1 MTPLEA
7 IVRPRESFESG
18 SLLEFRDFRIY
29 LGATFL
35 ASLAVQAQS
44 VAIGWQVYKITS
56 SPLSLGYVGLVQ
68 FLPTL
73 ALTLHAG
80 AAADRHD
87 RRLIMSASA
96 LTRAITAG
104 TFVALSIAKVS
115 VIWPF
120 YLTLAVFGVARAFA
134 APAADSLLPRL
145 VPVSKFADAVAWT
158 SSSGQIA
165 IIAGPAL
172 GGVLYLLGSAV
183 PYVVCGVFFMI
194 SAIGS
199 FLIRARSET
208 TPTTGADRLQ
218 TLTAG
223 ISYVRSH
230 RVVLGAISLDLFA
243 VLFGGAAA
251 LLPIYARD
259 ILYVG
264 PAGLGLM
271 RSSPAIGA
279 TIVGLILGRL
289 PLRRNAG
296 AAMLAC
302 VALFGFGTIVFGLST
317 SFILSIT
324 MLAGVGAADMV
335 SVYVRRTMI
344 QLATP
349 DAMRGRVSAV
359 DRMFIGASNELGG
372 FESGVTAQW
381 FGTVPAVVIGGA
393 ACVSIVVA
401 WCWLFPEI
409 QRVDDLHSLASPA
422 ISGERQE

>member
-1 MTPLEA
+1 LEA
-7 IVRPRESFESG
+7 IVKPGEGFDGG
-18 SLLEFRDFRIY
+18 SLLAVRDFRIY
-29 LGATFL
+29 VGATFL

-44 VAIGWQVYKITS
+44 VAVGWQVYKITR

-96 LTRAITAG
+96 LTRAITA
-104 TFVALSIAKVS
+104 TAFVALSIANVS
-115 VIWPF
+115 IIWPF
-120 YLTLAVFGVARAFA
+120 YLTLAVFGTARAFA

-172 GGVLYLLGSAV
+172 GGVLYLLGPALAYSA
-183 PYVVCGVFFMI
+183 CGALFAI

-199 FLIRARSET
+199 FLIRARSEIK
-208 TPTTGADRLQ
+208 PTTGADRLQ

-223 ISYVRSH
+223 VSYVRSH
-230 RVVLGAISLDLFA
+230 RFVLGAISLDLFA
-243 VLFGGAAA
+243 VLFGGATA

-259 ILYVG
+259 ILHVG

-279 TIVGLILGRL
+279 TVVGIALGRL

-296 AAMLAC
+296 VAMLVC
-302 VALFGFGTIVFGLST
+302 VALFGFATIVFGLST
-317 SFILSIT
+317 SFILSIA
-324 MLAGVGAADMV
+324 MLAGLGAADMV
-335 SVYVRRTMI
+335 SVYVRRTMV

-359 DRMFIGASNELGG
+359 DRLFVGASNELGG

-393 ACVSIVVA
+393 ASIAIVAA

-409 QRVDDLHSLASPA
+409 QRVDDLQSLAPRVN
-422 ISGERQE
+422 SGE

>member
-1 MTPLEA
+1 MEA
-7 IVRPRESFESG
+7 IVKPHESFESN
-18 SLLEFRDFRIY
+18 SLLAVRDFRIY

-44 VAIGWQVYKITS
+44 VAVGWQVYKITA

-87 RRLIMSASA
+87 RRLIMSAST

-104 TFVALSIAKVS
+104 AFVALSVAKVS

-120 YLTLAVFGVARAFA
+120 YLTLVVFGIARAFA
-134 APAADSLLPRL
+134 APAADSLMPRL
-145 VPVSKFADAVAWT
+145 VPTSKFAEAVAWT

-165 IIAGPAL
+165 TIAGPAL
-172 GGVLYLLGSAV
+172 GGVLYLLGPAAAYS
-183 PYVVCGVFFMI
+183 VCGVLFVA

-199 FLIRARSET
+199 FLIRARSEIKQT
-208 TPTTGADRLQ
+208 TKVHRLQ

-223 ISYVRSH
+223 ISYVRVH

-243 VLFGGAAA
+243 VLFGGATA

-259 ILYVG
+259 ILHVG

-279 TIVGLILGRL
+279 TFVGLALGRL

-296 AAMLAC
+296 AAMLVC
-302 VALFGFGTIVFGLST
+302 VALFGVATIVFGFST
-317 SFILSIT
+317 SFILSIA
-324 MLAGVGAADMV
+324 MLTGLGAADMV
-335 SVYVRRTMI
+335 SVYVRGTMV

-359 DRMFIGASNELGG
+359 DRLFVGASNELGG

-381 FGTVPAVVIGGA
+381 FGTVPAVVIGGVA
-393 ACVSIVVA
+393 SIAIVAA

-409 QRVDDLHSLASPA
+409 LHVDDLQSLASPVT
-422 ISGERQE
+422 SDEPNK

>member
-1 MTPLEA
+1 LEA
-7 IVRPRESFESG
+7 IVNPHDDFEPG
-18 SLLEFRDFRIY
+18 SLLEVRDFRIY

-44 VAIGWQVYKITS
+44 VAVGWQVYKITA
-56 SPLSLGYVGLVQ
+56 SPLSLGYVGLMQ

-80 AAADRHD
+80 VAADRHD
-87 RRLIMSASA
+87 RRLIMSAMA
-96 LTRAITAG
+96 LTRAITASV
-104 TFVALSIAKVS
+104 FVALSIANVS

-120 YLTLAVFGVARAFA
+120 YLTLTVFGTARAFA
-134 APAADSLLPRL
+134 APAADSLMPRL
-145 VPVSKFADAVAWT
+145 VPVNRFADAVAWT

-165 IIAGPAL
+165 TIAGPAL
-172 GGVLYLLGSAV
+172 GGVLYLLGPAAAYS
-183 PYVVCGVFFMI
+183 VCGVLFVT
-194 SAIGS
+194 SATGS
-199 FLIRARSET
+199 FLIRARSEIK
-208 TPTTGADRLQ
+208 PTTGADRLQ

-223 ISYVRSH
+223 VSYVRSH

-243 VLFGGAAA
+243 VLFGGAVA

-259 ILYVG
+259 ILHVG

-279 TIVGLILGRL
+279 TIVGLTLGRL
-289 PLRRNAG
+289 PLRRKAG
-296 AAMLAC
+296 ATMLVC
-302 VALFGFGTIVFGLST
+302 VALFGLATIVFGLSS
-317 SFILSIT
+317 SFILSVA
-324 MLAGVGAADMV
+324 MLIGLGAADMV
-335 SVYVRRTMI
+335 SVYVRGTMV

-359 DRMFIGASNELGG
+359 DRLFVGASNELGG

-393 ACVSIVVA
+393 ASIAVVA
-401 WCWLFPEI
+401 IWSWLFPEI
-409 QRVDDLHSLASPA
+409 QRIDDLQSVAPEDD
-422 ISGERQE
+422 SGE

>member
-1 MTPLEA
+1 LEA
-7 IVRPRESFESG
+7 IVEPHEDLESG
-18 SLLEFRDFRIY
+18 GLLAVRDFRIY

-44 VAIGWQVYKITS
+44 VAVGWQVYKITA

-96 LTRAITAG
+96 LTRASTASA
-104 TFVALSIAKVS
+104 FVVLSIAKVS

-120 YLTLAVFGVARAFA
+120 YLTLAVFGTARAFA
-134 APAADSLLPRL
+134 APAADSLMPRL
-145 VPVSKFADAVAWT
+145 VPVNRFADAVAWT

-165 IIAGPAL
+165 TIAGPAL
-172 GGVLYLLGSAV
+172 GGVLYLLGPAAAYS
-183 PYVVCGVFFMI
+183 VCGLLFVT
-194 SAIGS
+194 SAIGA
-199 FLIRARSET
+199 FLIRARNEIK
-208 TPTTGADRLQ
+208 PTTGADRLQ

-223 ISYVRSH
+223 VSYVRSH

-243 VLFGGAAA
+243 VLFGGAVA

-259 ILYVG
+259 ILHVG

-279 TIVGLILGRL
+279 TIVGLTLGRL
-289 PLRRNAG
+289 PLRRKAG
-296 AAMLAC
+296 ATMLIC
-302 VALFGFGTIVFGLST
+302 VALFGLATIVFGLSS
-317 SFILSIT
+317 SFILSIA
-324 MLAGVGAADMV
+324 MLIGLGAADMV
-335 SVYVRRTMI
+335 SVYVRGTMV

-359 DRMFIGASNELGG
+359 DRLFVGASNELGG

-393 ACVSIVVA
+393 ASIAIVVM

-409 QRVDDLHSLASPA
+409 QRIDDLQSLSPEVGS
-422 ISGERQE
+422 SGQHA